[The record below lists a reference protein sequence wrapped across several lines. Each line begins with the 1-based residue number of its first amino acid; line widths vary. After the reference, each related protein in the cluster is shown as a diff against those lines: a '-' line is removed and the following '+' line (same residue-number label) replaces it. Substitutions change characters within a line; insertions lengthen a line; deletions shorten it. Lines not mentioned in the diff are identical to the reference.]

1 MKIIVAVA
9 QSVDFR
15 LSQNQHQTQH
25 QHQHQHQDEQTH
37 SVNTINARYS
47 SAMDNDVWR
56 LTVVCS

>member
-15 LSQNQHQTQH
+15 LSQNQHQT